1 MTDRTTSIRV
11 AGLGGMGVLTA
22 AGVLGSALL
31 RRGYSVK
38 KAEVH
43 GMSQRGGSVSSE
55 VRFGTRVLS
64 PMIPRGEMDYLVLL
78 EPDQR
83 PLYERDLH
91 AASVVLS
98 VADFDATRVTNPR
111 TVNIA
116 MLGWLSIYLDV
127 SRDRWSEAIRD
138 HLPQRVVAINLE
150 AFDAGV
156 QAGKEHRRHG

>member
-1 MTDRTTSIRV
+1 MERSTNIRV

-22 AGVLGSALL
+22 AGVLGDALL
-31 RRGYSVK
+31 RHGYRVK

-55 VRFGTRVLS
+55 VRFGTQVLS

-91 AASVVLS
+91 PSTVVLS
-98 VADFDATRVTNPR
+98 VADFDVTSVANPR
-111 TVNIA
+111 AVNIA
-116 MLGWLSIYLDV
+116 MLGWLSVYLDV
-127 SRDRWSEAIRD
+127 PRDAWQEAIRER
-138 HLPQRVVAINLE
+138 LPQRVAAINLD
-150 AFDAGV
+150 AFDAGAHTG
-156 QAGKEHRRHG
+156 QEHRRHG